1 MITLFR
7 WVLLKQKQIKL
18 KLAFYQLIDK
28 YVTTIINNPEELE
41 KKILPYL
48 AEAIHNTNENTK

>member
-28 YVTTIINNPEELE
+28 YVTTIIKNPEELE

-48 AEAIHNTNENTK
+48 AEAIHNTNDNTK

>member
-1 MITLFR
+1 MITLFS
-7 WVLLKQKQIKL
+7 WVLLKQKEIKF

-28 YVTTIINNPEELE
+28 YVTAMIKDPEELQ

-48 AEAIHNTNENTK
+48 AEVIHNTNSDTK